1 MDDEDRLRKQTYQAI
16 NKKIT
21 SELGEDNDKWNTTSD
36 LSEAMRRLQADQPG
50 RRIENY
56 DIITA
61 LQQEIGDL
69 KARLA
74 EKLTKREKFAAMAL
88 QGYNANTN
96 MWRSD
101 DDDKYKWAVKD
112 ADKLH

>member
-1 MDDEDRLRKQTYQAI
+1 MENKMNLPDR
-16 NKKIT
+16 
-21 SELGEDNDKWNTTSD
+21 
-36 LSEAMRRLQADQPG
+36 PG
-50 RRIENY
+50 RIFENY

-88 QGYNANTN
+88 QGYNANSMTYVN
-96 MWRSD
+96 SGRMT
-101 DDDKYKWAVKD
+101 WAVKD
-112 ADKLH
+112 ADKLIEELEK